1 MVIALD
7 KTNILRSMSISEKP
21 QAVKTSLAMG
31 SRMMDPVRK
40 IYIGGLPN
48 NANKYDIEDA
58 VSKIG
63 RVTEVWV
70 AQRPPGFAFVEMEK
84 KRDAEDACRELNGT
98 RICGNRF
105 GLLLL
110 RSYRQL
116 WKQGGGEDVQ
126 GRG

>member
-1 MVIALD
+1 
-7 KTNILRSMSISEKP
+7 
-21 QAVKTSLAMG
+21 MG

-58 VSKIG
+58 VGKIG

-98 RICGNRF
+98 RICGNRVEVKMMVNAT
-105 GLLLL
+105 GILT
-110 RSYRQL
+110 
-116 WKQGGGEDVQ
+116 GEQFTQEFV
-126 GRG
+126 

>member
-1 MVIALD
+1 ML
-7 KTNILRSMSISEKP
+7 ISEAPGLRKSF
-21 QAVKTSLAMG
+21 TMG

-58 VSKIG
+58 VGKIG

-98 RICGNRF
+98 RICGNRVEVKMYK
-105 GLLLL
+105 GGASRG
-110 RSYRQL
+110 RSRSRSPR
-116 WKQGGGEDVQ
+116 GG
-126 GRG
+126 RSPPRRRSR

>member
-1 MVIALD
+1 
-7 KTNILRSMSISEKP
+7 
-21 QAVKTSLAMG
+21 MG

-105 GLLLL
+105 GFTFIEVISTTVETGW
-110 RSYRQL
+110 R
-116 WKQGGGEDVQ
+116 
-126 GRG
+126 

>member
-1 MVIALD
+1 
-7 KTNILRSMSISEKP
+7 
-21 QAVKTSLAMG
+21 
-31 SRMMDPVRK
+31 MDPVRK

-58 VSKIG
+58 VGKIG

-98 RICGNRF
+98 RICGNREEPAKEEEQEQEEEQEW
-105 GLLLL
+105 
-110 RSYRQL
+110 RQEKEPFL
-116 WKQGGGEDVQ
+116 QEHEQEW
-126 GRG
+126 

>member
-1 MVIALD
+1 ML
-7 KTNILRSMSISEKP
+7 ISETP
-21 QAVKTSLAMG
+21 GLRNSLTMG

-58 VSKIG
+58 VGKIG

-98 RICGNRF
+98 RICGNRVEVKMYK
-105 GLLLL
+105 GGASRG
-110 RSYRQL
+110 RSRSRSPR
-116 WKQGGGEDVQ
+116 GG
-126 GRG
+126 RSPPRRRSR